1 MVMREPLPDVPREPD
16 LSSRSRLI
24 GAAFWAAFLVACPA
38 LLLVIVVTAEVGA
51 GMENRLA
58 FYSLMFLTL
67 WLSAALAALLAV
79 WLARPALVQRMP
91 E

>member
-1 MVMREPLPDVPREPD
+1 MVMREPTPDTPREPD
-16 LSSRSRLI
+16 LSPRSRLI

-38 LLLVIVVTAEVGA
+38 LLLVIAVTAEA
-51 GMENRLA
+51 GSGMDNRLA

-79 WLARPALVQRMP
+79 WLARPPLPRRIP